1 MRRIEKREK
10 CPDCGVSI
18 GQPHKNGC
26 DVERC
31 SVCGGQLLSCDCEDD
46 KRNDHDEVFASW
58 NGYWPGELEAILEN
72 LFCKDNPPYYKT
84 TFEDPEATPD
94 LNTFHELGLHRKYFI
109 KHTKTRPMNLKTNE
123 ITNEIAI
130 IRPDGTLN
138 LLGVEVGDGTEF
150 LRSIMTTVTE
160 TMSIKKLTEKEKL
173 ENEIIEKLKNARLTE
188 KEKLENEIIEKLKHG
203 RLTPSMDEG
212 ILTTEEENSAI
223 KSILSVDDSVE
234 KMREIADKFCVSIKR
249 VILIRNRLTIDTEIK
264 KEIRKEREIRKEIR
278 REKLRREVRREV
290 REKLRRGESS

>member
-109 KHTKTRPMNLKTNE
+109 KHTKTKPMNLKTNE
-123 ITNEIAI
+123 I
-130 IRPDGTLN
+130 
-138 LLGVEVGDGTEF
+138 
-150 LRSIMTTVTE
+150 
-160 TMSIKKLTEKEKL
+160 KKLTEL

>member
-1 MRRIEKREK
+1 
-10 CPDCGVSI
+10 
-18 GQPHKNGC
+18 
-26 DVERC
+26 
-31 SVCGGQLLSCDCEDD
+31 
-46 KRNDHDEVFASW
+46 
-58 NGYWPGELEAILEN
+58 
-72 LFCKDNPPYYKT
+72 
-84 TFEDPEATPD
+84 
-94 LNTFHELGLHRKYFI
+94 
-109 KHTKTRPMNLKTNE
+109 
-123 ITNEIAI
+123 
-130 IRPDGTLN
+130 
-138 LLGVEVGDGTEF
+138 
-150 LRSIMTTVTE
+150 
-160 TMSIKKLTEKEKL
+160 
-173 ENEIIEKLKNARLTE
+173 LTE

-264 KEIRKEREIRKEIR
+264 KEIRKEREIRREIR